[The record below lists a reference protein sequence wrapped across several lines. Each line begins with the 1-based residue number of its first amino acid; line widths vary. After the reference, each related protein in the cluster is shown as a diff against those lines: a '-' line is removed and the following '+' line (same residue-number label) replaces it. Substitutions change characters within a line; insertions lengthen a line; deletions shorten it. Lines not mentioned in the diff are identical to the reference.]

1 MEAAAARAGTD
12 AVQAENWDVLF
23 AAPGTAGPFL
33 VSTEALAGHG
43 GKGQRVAVRL
53 TLVDEGRGH
62 RVVAT
67 AVAVY
72 RIG

>member
-12 AVQAENWDVLF
+12 AVQAEDWDVHF

-33 VSTEALAGHG
+33 VSTEALAGRG
-43 GKGQRVAVRL
+43 EGKGRVGVRL
-53 TLVDEGRGH
+53 TLVDEGRDH
-62 RVVAT
+62 RAVAT
-67 AVAVY
+67 GVAVY